1 MSRCL
6 READAEK
13 PYRVGKTKSTFF
25 MEQIN
30 LHKQKLYAVIV
41 AAIGLI
47 AVFLPWWKVSY
58 GGFGG
63 YGGLGSYSVNGM
75 HDLGIITFLGFIG
88 AGIITFVMGDK
99 TRPFEG
105 QAKMI
110 VALCF
115 AGAGLFALIQF
126 LRQTKFTSFGLY
138 LAILAAVAGTIIVYF
153 LKPEQIE
160 GKKPPTTPVPT
171 TS

>member
-1 MSRCL
+1 
-6 READAEK
+6 
-13 PYRVGKTKSTFF
+13 

-58 GGFGG
+58 GGGFGG
-63 YGGLGSYSVNGM
+63 YGGFGSVSVNGM
-75 HDLGIITFLGFIG
+75 RDLGIVTFLGFIA
-88 AGIITFVMGDK
+88 AGVASFTMGDK
-99 TRPFEG
+99 TKPFAG

-138 LAILAAVAGTIIVYF
+138 LAILAAVAGTVIVYF
-153 LKPEQIE
+153 LKPEQLE
-160 GKKPPTTPVPT
+160 TKKPPTTPPPPT
-171 TS
+171 A